1 MHTAGI
7 DNMVPEFAREGIF
20 LFVFLF
26 GVVFFRA
33 QSTYWLAR
41 GVASGAMRASGRTGS
56 PWGWAGL
63 ALIIGLIATKVM
75 WGRRKRAA
83 VDRSLAEDRN

>member
-41 GVASGAMRASGRTGS
+41 GVASGAMPSLPMS
-56 PWGWAGL
+56 LWL
-63 ALIIGLIATKVM
+63 AAITPAT
-75 WGRRKRAA
+75 
-83 VDRSLAEDRN
+83 

>member
-1 MHTAGI
+1 MFYYVSDGGFVHTAGI

-33 QSTYWLAR
+33 QST
-41 GVASGAMRASGRTGS
+41 
-56 PWGWAGL
+56 
-63 ALIIGLIATKVM
+63 
-75 WGRRKRAA
+75 
-83 VDRSLAEDRN
+83 

>member
-1 MHTAGI
+1 MHTTGI

-41 GVASGAMRASGRTGS
+41 RRLRRDARLRTHRIPGGHG
-56 PWGWAGL
+56 PL
-63 ALIIGLIATKVM
+63 V
-75 WGRRKRAA
+75 
-83 VDRSLAEDRN
+83 

>member
-41 GVASGAMRASGRTGS
+41 GVGTHRIPGGHG
-56 PWGWAGL
+56 PL
-63 ALIIGLIATKVM
+63 V
-75 WGRRKRAA
+75 
-83 VDRSLAEDRN
+83 

>member
-41 GVASGAMRASGRTGS
+41 GVASGATHG
-56 PWGWAGL
+56 PL
-63 ALIIGLIATKVM
+63 V
-75 WGRRKRAA
+75 
-83 VDRSLAEDRN
+83 